1 MCVSRELRSCSIGLA
16 PCKRAFGCVQRGV
29 EGGGKRRRQRENLSL
44 PPMCGDVCITI
55 FYVWFVVFFV
65 AIVVLGFDRRTYPL
79 PQE

>member
-1 MCVSRELRSCSIGLA
+1 M
-16 PCKRAFGCVQRGV
+16 GV